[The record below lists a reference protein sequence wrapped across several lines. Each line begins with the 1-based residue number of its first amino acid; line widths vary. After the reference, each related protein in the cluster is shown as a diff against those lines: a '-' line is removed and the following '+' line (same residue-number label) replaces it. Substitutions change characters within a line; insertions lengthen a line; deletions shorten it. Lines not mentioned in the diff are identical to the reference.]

1 MIQPLSHSSLTIES
15 MTAASQYTLTELKSN
30 IETRQARVGIVGM
43 GYVGLP
49 LALLFSGER
58 FRVTGFD
65 IAPEKVAALNAGGGG
80 AVLIVLDS
88 DDDCPAT
95 LAAELLARARHTVRH
110 LPISVVLPKREFEAW
125 FLAAAESLRGVRGLS
140 EELAG
145 PPDPEAVRGA
155 KEWLSDRMVTG
166 RKYRETLDQ
175 AALTARFDMA
185 AARRADSF
193 DKLCREVRRLI
204 AVAGQTNL

>member
-1 MIQPLSHSSLTIES
+1 MEIDLGCVVEGHGEMEALPILIRRIAEAVDPTIALRVHHPIRIS
-15 MTAASQYTLTELKSN
+15 RSKLLRPGEL
-30 IETRQARVGIVGM
+30 ERATR
-43 GYVGLP
+43 L
-49 LALLFSGER
+49 
-58 FRVTGFD
+58 
-65 IAPEKVAALNAGGGG
+65 AALNAGGGG

-95 LAAELLARARHTVRH
+95 LAAELLARARHTVGH

>member
-1 MIQPLSHSSLTIES
+1 MNDMEIDLGCVVEGHGEMEALPILIRRIAEAVDPTIALRVHHPIRIS
-15 MTAASQYTLTELKSN
+15 RSKLLRPGEL
-30 IETRQARVGIVGM
+30 ERATR
-43 GYVGLP
+43 L
-49 LALLFSGER
+49 
-58 FRVTGFD
+58 
-65 IAPEKVAALNAGGGG
+65 AALNAGGGG

-95 LAAELLARARHTVRH
+95 LAAELLARARHTVGH

-175 AALTARFDMA
+175 AALTASFDMV
-185 AARRADSF
+185 AARRTDSF
-193 DKLCREVRRLI
+193 DKLYREVCRLI
-204 AVAGQTNL
+204 AVADRTNS

>member
-1 MIQPLSHSSLTIES
+1 MEIDLGCVVEGHGEMEALPILIRRIAEAVDPTIALRVHHPIRIS
-15 MTAASQYTLTELKSN
+15 RSKLLRPGEL
-30 IETRQARVGIVGM
+30 ERATR
-43 GYVGLP
+43 L
-49 LALLFSGER
+49 
-58 FRVTGFD
+58 
-65 IAPEKVAALNAGGGG
+65 AALNAGGGG

-95 LAAELLARARHTVRH
+95 LAAELLARARHTVGH

-175 AALTARFDMA
+175 AALTASFDMV
-185 AARRADSF
+185 AARRTDSF
-193 DKLCREVRRLI
+193 DKLYREVCRLI
-204 AVAGQTNL
+204 AVADRTNS

>member
-1 MIQPLSHSSLTIES
+1 MNDMEIDLGCVVEGHGEMEALPILIRRIAEAVDPTIALRVHHPIRIS
-15 MTAASQYTLTELKSN
+15 RSKLLRPGEL
-30 IETRQARVGIVGM
+30 ERATR
-43 GYVGLP
+43 L
-49 LALLFSGER
+49 
-58 FRVTGFD
+58 
-65 IAPEKVAALNAGGGG
+65 AALNAGGGG

-95 LAAELLARARHTVRH
+95 LAAELLARARHTVGH